1 MERTTWRF
9 EMTTPAPLVLDVRD
23 ILRSG
28 GEPFGAIMQTVAAL
42 APGQGLRLLATFEP
56 VPLFTVL
63 GSRGFTHTA
72 NPLDDGD
79 WEVLFMPQTTA
90 SSDQAE
96 NGEKPPSQG
105 FDEPPLQSLD
115 NRFLPPP
122 EPMVRT
128 LQAVEDLPVGKILEM
143 FVDREPLLLYR
154 ELRQRGH
161 DFVADKQADGGYRVQ
176 IRRNG

>member
-1 MERTTWRF
+1 
-9 EMTTPAPLVLDVRD
+9 MTIQSPFVLDVRE

-28 GEPFGAIMQTVAAL
+28 GEPFDAIMQSVAAL
-42 APGQGLRLLATFEP
+42 APGQGLRLFATFEP

-63 GSRGFTHTA
+63 GNRGFTHTA
-72 NPLDDGD
+72 KPLDGGD
-79 WEVLFMPQTTA
+79 WEVLFMPQK
-90 SSDQAE
+90 AE
-96 NGEKPPSQG
+96 GSNRAEDHDGPVPKG
-105 FDEPPLQSLD
+105 FDEPALQSLD

-128 LQAVEDLPVGKILEM
+128 WQALQDLPVGEILEM

-161 DFVADKQADGGYRVQ
+161 DFVADKQDDGSYRVR
-176 IRRNG
+176 IRRKS

>member
-1 MERTTWRF
+1 
-9 EMTTPAPLVLDVRD
+9 MTTQAPLILDVRD

-28 GEPFGAIMQTVAAL
+28 GEPFGAIMQSVAAL
-42 APGQGLRLLATFEP
+42 APGQGLRLFATFEP

-72 NPLDDGD
+72 KPLDDGD
-79 WEVLFMPQTTA
+79 WEVLFMPEK
-90 SSDQAE
+90 AE
-96 NGEKPPSQG
+96 GSKGAEDDDAPVPQG

-128 LQAVEDLPVGKILEM
+128 LQALEDLPVGRFLEM

-154 ELRQRGH
+154 ELRQRGY
-161 DFVADKQADGGYRVQ
+161 DFVAIKQQDDSYRVR